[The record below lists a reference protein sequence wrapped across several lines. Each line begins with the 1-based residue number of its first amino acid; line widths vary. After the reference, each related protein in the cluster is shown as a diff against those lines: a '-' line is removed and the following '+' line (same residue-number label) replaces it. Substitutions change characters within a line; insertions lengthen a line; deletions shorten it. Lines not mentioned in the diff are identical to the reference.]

1 MPSADKEYIQ
11 WLSVGFVP
19 CAPLVRRDAWMAVVR
34 GWVPLPNLSELGTNV
49 GVFGLQ
55 GVG

>member
-1 MPSADKEYIQ
+1 MPSADKEYVQ

-19 CAPLVRRDAWMAVVR
+19 CALLVRRDAWMAVVR
-34 GWVPLPNLSELGTNV
+34 GWVPLPNLGTNV